1 MSSVEQSSTTTVPVT
16 ELPTL
21 AGKDLGQSRWVEIT
35 QDDIDRFADLSG
47 DRQWIHIDPE
57 RARTGPFGATLVHGF
72 FTLSLSTVL
81 LYELLE
87 VEGASQILNYG
98 LNRVRFPSPNP
109 VGSRVRMSASC
120 VDVSDVTGGYQVT
133 FALTFE
139 RDGGTKPVCVAELL
153 FRYYT
158 PESS

>member
-1 MSSVEQSSTTTVPVT
+1 LSSVEQRSTTTVPVT

-21 AGKDLGQSRWVEIT
+21 AGKHLGQSRWVEIT

-87 VEGASQILNYG
+87 VQSASQILNYG
-98 LNRVRFPSPNP
+98 LNRVRFPSPTP
-109 VGSRVRMSASC
+109 VGSRVRMSVTCA
-120 VDVSDVTGGYQVT
+120 DVSGVAGGYQVT

-139 RDGGTKPVCVAELL
+139 RDGGTKPTCVAELL
-153 FRYYT
+153 FRYYR
-158 PESS
+158 PEPS